1 MKKSKLLIAGI
12 AFMWLVACS
21 ESSEKSTATAHDADT
36 TAQECAAPSD
46 RNPNGAS
53 ELAQLM
59 RVMEAQAETWKNEIS
74 ENAETL
80 SPVPRSF
87 STLKTAK
94 VTKPGMKNENFDAFA
109 DDFVRFSDALISAP
123 RENRTEAYNAM
134 VSACAN
140 CHTQMCPGPM
150 VRIKKFYL

>member
-1 MKKSKLLIAGI
+1 MKTKLIFSGIVLI
-12 AFMWLVACS
+12 WLMACNPS
-21 ESSEKSTATAHDADT
+21 AQKDETSGNDVDT
-36 TAQECAAPSD
+36 TGQACAAPSE

-59 RVMEAQAETWKNEIS
+59 RVMEAQAETWKKEVS

-94 VTKPGMKNENFDAFA
+94 VTKPSMKNENFDAFA
-109 DDFVRFSDALISAP
+109 DDFVRFSEALVAAP
-123 RENRTEAYNAM
+123 REKRTEAYNAM
-134 VSACAN
+134 VNGCAN
-140 CHTQMCPGPM
+140 CHSQMCPGPL